1 MGQAAEF
8 AAGPWI
14 VRQIPQFSLPAAGAG
29 DNVTK
34 WYNPFSPRVAAGQE
48 KSISHDRGE
57 TDMICDLTADHW

>member
-8 AAGPWI
+8 AAGSWI
-14 VRQIPQFSLPAAGAG
+14 VRQIPQFSLPAAGAD

-34 WYNPFSPRVAAGQE
+34 LLNTFSPLAAAGQE